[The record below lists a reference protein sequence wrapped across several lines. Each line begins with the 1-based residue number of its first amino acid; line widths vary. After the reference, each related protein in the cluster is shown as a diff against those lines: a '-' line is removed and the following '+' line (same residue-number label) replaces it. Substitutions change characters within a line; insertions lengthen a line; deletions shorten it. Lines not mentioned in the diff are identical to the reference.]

1 MKNLTEDTILN
12 LKMLSQIKP
21 SDKIYLENDLIKID
35 TPYIFQGINRWY
47 QNHNRETSA
56 EDLDKIVD
64 DVVKIT
70 DDLINKTDI
79 SNEENVLCQTLLIEI
94 NNASKG
100 LSNLKITYK
109 DDTFITSKLDII
121 KDKLKARKDKIISIM
136 RITIIE

>member
-1 MKNLTEDTILN
+1 MKSLTEDTILN

-21 SDKIYLENDLIKID
+21 NDKIYLENDLIKID
-35 TPYIFQGINRWY
+35 TPYILQGISRWY

-64 DVVKIT
+64 NVVKIT

-136 RITIIE
+136 RITL